1 MASYKS
7 SIKKKTGKSYCITTR
22 KQEEAEKKNENKNQK
37 KRKKKPRN
45 IIKKRGKYEPKLF
58 QLFKLF

>member
-1 MASYKS
+1 MASYK
-7 SIKKKTGKSYCITTR
+7 KQQTKTGKSYCITTR
-22 KQEEAEKKNENKNQK
+22 KQKEEEENEKMKIKTE
-37 KRKKKPRN
+37 RKERKPRN